1 MEKLCVPRE
10 TGAKAVFFCLSLAPS
25 QSPFKHNWGHE
36 LWASGSPLCPY
47 TCSLTNLILICVELQ
62 FYSFSHEQPQ
72 SQFEKQWEYKSRGSS
87 DEGKEISRAPSER
100 TIHVWSSVVVPGAYV
115 NGARVCQLLGVN
127 SAPVYHHMSVCK
139 CTFKNSVRTCTATWF
154 PKVIHDF

>member
-1 MEKLCVPRE
+1 MEKDFVPQRNWSE
-10 TGAKAVFFCLSLAPS
+10 SSLFLPLPGPLPIPIQTQLGTRALS
-25 QSPFKHNWGHE
+25 
-36 LWASGSPLCPY
+36 SGSPLWPY

-100 TIHVWSSVVVPGAYV
+100 TMHVWSSVVVPGAYV

-127 SAPVYHHMSVCK
+127 PAPVYHHMSVCK

-154 PKVIHDF
+154 PKVIDDF